1 MERYLVESNHSPG
14 NCEMVI
20 KETHSLGYLHYFEW
34 GCADDVHT
42 GWAFIE
48 AEDREQALMSVPSIV
63 RNQARAVRVVQFGR
77 EDATKHH
84 QS

>member
-1 MERYLVESNHSPG
+1 MERFLVESHHSPG

-48 AEDREQALMSVPSIV
+48 AENKDQALMSVPSLV
-63 RNQARAVRVVQFGR
+63 RSQARAVRVVKYGR
-77 EDATKHH
+77 EDAGEHH